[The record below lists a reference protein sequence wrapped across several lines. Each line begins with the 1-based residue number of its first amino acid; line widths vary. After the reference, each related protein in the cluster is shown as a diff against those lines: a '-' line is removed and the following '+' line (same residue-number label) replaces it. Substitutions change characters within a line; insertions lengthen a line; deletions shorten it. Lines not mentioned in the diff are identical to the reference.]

1 MKEKVIHIRALGRK
15 GPRLCGAK
23 GNFEPSGKEDDLPIC
38 SKCLAIQEMES

>member
-1 MKEKVIHIRALGRK
+1 MKEKVIHIK
-15 GPRLCGAK
+15 GHNRPRLCGAK